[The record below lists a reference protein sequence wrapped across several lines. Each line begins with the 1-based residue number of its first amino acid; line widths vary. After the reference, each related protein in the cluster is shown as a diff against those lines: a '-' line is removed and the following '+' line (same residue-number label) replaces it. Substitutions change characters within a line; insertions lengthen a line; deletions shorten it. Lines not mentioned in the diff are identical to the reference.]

1 MRRGFDYNNR
11 KQGDRSQTRK
21 SGHLKR
27 RSLEKMY
34 KTTRGTN
41 KRKGGRPQAQENLIQ
56 AGRTLALT
64 DGVLTAAI
72 WRCRFELAK
81 KKGFRDIEAS
91 KDAVEV
97 AWRDFMQA
105 SSLYCMYVG
114 EDPAE
119 SFPDPAE
126 EVRRARYEC
135 KVLTDMMEQV
145 VEKAEEYLESATK
158 ENSRDELCED
168 EDGGNELDAKVEIQR
183 WVEQLSTMSKV
194 NEMALEVF
202 AANEV
207 NEVNKENVKE

>member
-21 SGHLKR
+21 SGHLKQ

-34 KTTRGTN
+34 KRSRGTN

-56 AGRTLALT
+56 AGRTLAST

-72 WRCRFELAK
+72 WRCRLELAK
-81 KKGFRDIEAS
+81 KKSFRDIEAS

-97 AWRDFMQA
+97 AWRDFMKA
-105 SSLYCMYVG
+105 SSLYCVYIG

-145 VEKAEEYLESATK
+145 VDKAEEYLESATK
-158 ENSRDELCED
+158 ENSWDELHDD
-168 EDGGNELDAKVEIQR
+168 EDGGNELDAKVE
-183 WVEQLSTMSKV
+183 QLSTMNEDSGEVEWSLAGHHRPEGMRNFEKV
-194 NEMALEVF
+194 
-202 AANEV
+202 
-207 NEVNKENVKE
+207 